1 MTNNRRKIT
10 LATALCAGLISAAAQ
25 AAGPLYL
32 YADQTPLHWDVSNP
46 ISVYTDMG
54 ELCDTNPDWPY
65 SGCLSNEQADA
76 AVAYGFAQWTAVP
89 SSSFQAE
96 VAGDFA
102 SIGLGDINGSNAEE
116 VIGAYNGGGYH
127 VMYDTDASILQDF
140 FGAGSSVLGISSPE
154 WAEGDVITESWA
166 VINVASVPEGD
177 DGTKAAGVMT
187 HEFGHGINLAHTQA
201 NGHIT
206 FYGAPWYWIPWSVMG
221 CTDAPYDVSPIEDWT
236 EYQQWVL
243 DVAIPNTETMY
254 PFIDVNET
262 SIAQSTV
269 EQQDDITS
277 LSNIYPGAGW
287 PQDFGTIS
295 GEIRLKDGTTGL
307 TGINVVV
314 RSVADPLGDVVTA
327 LSGDLSQGEFGP
339 DGRFTINGLTPGA
352 EYIVYVESIVAG
364 GFSTPPASLPT
375 FPEYWNGANESNDA
389 TRDNPCEWDTI
400 VAAAGS
406 SKDASIDFNG
416 IAGAPDM
423 VLIPVDSATDV
434 DNSGQ
439 VLVGNYGGQV
449 GWFYNSRTGEFE
461 LFDSI
466 QSPKLAND
474 NKTVVAVH
482 NAEVPP
488 WEGGMYEPGLWST
501 HKGWQPFDLPADEEG
516 CDGWI
521 FSPYDISG
529 RADKVVGLGYVNG
542 CPSVQYN
549 DDWTEIESI
558 NKHWA
563 AVWDAKQG
571 MQTLETP
578 DWVLPELENCQW
590 DTPTGCQVRGSRAN
604 AISNDGN
611 LVVGHMSVMSGYW
624 MGAAWQ
630 NGNLIMMGEDDPKGW
645 VGSAN
650 AVNKDGSAVVG
661 GLAGSNEYLWGEDAY
676 IWSPN
681 GGTRNLGHMVFSCE
695 IVAPWDC
702 EWQPE
707 FIFPAEGWAVSD
719 KGDIVLGRA
728 GDWWNGFVGFIW
740 TEATGMLELNEF
752 LQNQGVMEAFN
763 NQLIGPL
770 AVSGDGKT
778 MAGWGTG
785 PNGYVSFAVTLDQVW
800 MCNKGTS
807 KLAGFPGAMATQL
820 SKGASLGLCEADRP
834 IAP

>member
-1 MTNNRRKIT
+1 MRNNRRKIT
-10 LATALCAGLISAAAQ
+10 LATALCAGLFSAAAS
-25 AAGPLYL
+25 AGGPLYL
-32 YADQTPLHWDVSNP
+32 YDNQVPLHWDVSSP
-46 ISVYTDMG
+46 VPVYTDLG

-65 SGCLSNEQADA
+65 SGCLTNEQADA
-76 AVAYGFAQWTAVP
+76 AVAFGFAQWTAVP
-89 SSSFQAE
+89 TSSFQAE
-96 VAGDFA
+96 VVGDFSA
-102 SIGLGDINGSNAEE
+102 IGLGDINGSNAEQI
-116 VIGAYNGGGYH
+116 VGAFNNGGYH

-154 WAEGDVITESWA
+154 WAEDDVIIESWA

-221 CTDAPYDVSPIEDWT
+221 CTDAPYDVSPIEDWAT
-236 EYQQWVL
+236 YQQWVL

-254 PFIDVNET
+254 PFISTNDT
-262 SIAQSTV
+262 GIAQSTV
-269 EQQDDITS
+269 DRPDDIAS

-295 GEIRLKDGTTGL
+295 GEILLKDGSTGL
-307 TGINVVV
+307 TGVNVVV
-314 RSVADPLGDVVTA
+314 RNVADPLGDVVTV

-352 EYIVYVESIVAG
+352 EYVVYVESIVAG

-400 VAAAGS
+400 TASAGNAA
-406 SKDASIDFNG
+406 DASIAFNG
-416 IAGAPDM
+416 IAGAPKA

-439 VLVGNYGGQV
+439 ILAGNYQGQL
-449 GWFYNSRTGEFE
+449 GWIYNSRSGEFDVFE
-461 LFDSI
+461 SVS
-466 QSPKLAND
+466 SPKLAND
-474 NKTVVAVH
+474 NKTTIATL
-482 NAEVPP
+482 NPEIPS
-488 WEGGMYEPGLWST
+488 WEGGIFAPGLWST
-501 HKGWQPFDLPADEEG
+501 HRGWQPFDLPADEEG

-521 FSPYDISG
+521 FAPWDISG
-529 RADKVVGLGYVNG
+529 RADKVVGLGYING
-542 CPSVQYN
+542 CPRVQYN
-549 DDWTEIESI
+549 DDWTEIEFI

-563 AVWDAKQG
+563 AVWDAKKGIQY
-571 MQTLETP
+571 LDTP
-578 DWVLPELENCQW
+578 DMVLPEFENCQW
-590 DTPTGCQVRGSRAN
+590 NLPSGCQVYGSRAN

-611 LVVGHMSVMSGYW
+611 LVVGHVSVITGYW
-624 MGAAWQ
+624 MGAAWK
-630 NGNLIMMGEDDPKGW
+630 NGELMMMGDDDPKGW
-645 VGSAN
+645 IGSAN
-650 AVNKDGSAVVG
+650 AVNKDGTAVVG
-661 GLAGSNEYLWGEDAY
+661 GTAGSNEYQWGDDAY
-676 IWSPN
+676 LWSPA
-681 GGTRNLGHMVFSCE
+681 GGTRNLGHVVLSCE
-695 IVAPWDC
+695 VIAPWAC

-707 FIFPAEGWAVSD
+707 FVMPAEGWAVSD

-728 GDWWNGFVGFIW
+728 GDFWNGFVGFIW
-740 TEATGMLELNEF
+740 TEATGMLDLNEF
-752 LQNQGVMEAFN
+752 LRNQGVMEAFN
-763 NQLIGPL
+763 NQFIGPL

-778 MAGWGTG
+778 LAGWGAG

-800 MCNKGTS
+800 VCSKGKS

-820 SKGASLGLCEADRP
+820 SKGAELGLCEADRP